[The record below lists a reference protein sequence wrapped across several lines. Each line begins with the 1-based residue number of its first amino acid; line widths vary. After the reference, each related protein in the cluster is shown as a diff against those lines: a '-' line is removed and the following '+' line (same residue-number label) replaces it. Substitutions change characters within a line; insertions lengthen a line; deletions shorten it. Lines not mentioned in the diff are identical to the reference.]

1 MYARRIKPLYWHLA
15 ALAALFAAM
24 LVTIPSPARAEGLF
38 DFLFGGF

>member
-1 MYARRIKPLYWHLA
+1 MHARRIKPLYWHLA

-24 LVTIPSPARAEGLF
+24 LMAMPRPARAEGLF